1 MSSASVTAVPAPDAL
16 YTFRRMTPSAAHN
29 ARLILGG
36 RCGSP
41 FYGTVAID
49 GLSEMKTAGANV
61 LIKLLPEKAGS
72 RGEIVVRPAGFVE
85 GACRRPR

>member
-1 MSSASVTAVPAPDAL
+1 MPDSYSVGVALLRSTA
-16 YTFRRMTPSAAHN
+16 PS
-29 ARLILGG
+29 L
-36 RCGSP
+36 
-41 FYGTVAID
+41 D

-61 LIKLLPEKAGS
+61 LIKLLAEKAGS